1 MPLLDDE
8 VRTQVEQVLAPL
20 EHEVELLVYTAGKLI
35 VPGRDEPGQQEATL
49 QLLREVA
56 ATNDKITVTERPLAG
71 DAEAAAAG
79 ITLTPT
85 TVFRRK
91 GEQRNNLRFVGLP
104 SGYEFSTLLET
115 IMMIGGAGPEIE
127 GALQQ
132 VSEVDADVRL
142 RTFVTP
148 TCPYCPKAVITAFR
162 FALANP
168 RITAEGIEATEFP
181 TLSNGYRISGVPD
194 TIVEGAPGSGVK
206 ATRVLGAQ
214 PEDEFLGALLQAVSG
229 DAVGNG
235 GQSLPVTG
243 A

>member
-8 VRTQVEQVLAPL
+8 IRTQVEQVLAAL

-35 VPGRDEPGQQEATL
+35 VPGRDEPGQQQATL
-49 QLLREVA
+49 DLLREVA

-79 ITLTPT
+79 ITLAPT
-85 TVFRRK
+85 TVFRRR
-91 GEQRNNLRFVGLP
+91 GDQRTNVRFVGLP

-115 IMMIGGAGPEIE
+115 ILMVGGAEPEIA
-127 GALQQ
+127 GPLQE
-132 VSEVDADVRL
+132 VSEVEADLRL

-148 TCPYCPKAVITAFR
+148 TCPYCPKAVLTAYR

-194 TIVEGAPGSGVK
+194 TVVEGAPGSGIK

-214 PEDEFLGALLQAVSG
+214 PEEEFLGALLQAVAGGKQG
-229 DAVGNG
+229 DS
-235 GQSLPVTG
+235 GQSPVT
-243 A
+243 

>member
-20 EHEVELLVYTAGKLI
+20 EHEVELLVYTGGKLI
-35 VPGRDEPGQQEATL
+35 VPGRDEPGQQQATL
-49 QLLREVA
+49 DLLREVA
-56 ATNDKITVTERPLAG
+56 ATNDKITVAERPLAG
-71 DAEAAAAG
+71 DAEAQAAG

-85 TVFRRK
+85 TLFRRK
-91 GEQRNNLRFVGLP
+91 GEQRNNVRFVGLP

-115 IMMIGGAGPEIE
+115 ILMVGGAEPAVE
-127 GALQQ
+127 GALKE
-132 VSEVDADVRL
+132 VSEVDADIRL

-148 TCPYCPKAVITAFR
+148 TCPYCPKAVITAYR
-162 FALANP
+162 FAMANP

-194 TIVEGAPGSGVK
+194 TIVEGAAGSGIK

-214 PEDEFLGALLQAVSG
+214 PEEQFLDALKQAVASAG
-229 DAVGNG
+229 
-235 GQSLPVTG
+235 VTEPAAAAG

>member
-1 MPLLDDE
+1 MALLNDE

-20 EHEVELLVYTAGKLI
+20 ENEVELLVYTGGKLI
-35 VPGRDEPGQQEATL
+35 VPGRDEPGQQKATL
-49 QLLREVA
+49 DLLREVA
-56 ATNDKITVTERPLAG
+56 ATNDKITVTEKPLAG

-79 ITLTPT
+79 ITLAPT

-91 GEQRNNLRFVGLP
+91 GENRFNVRFVGLP

-115 IMMIGGAGPEIE
+115 IMMVGNGGVENDDTLKE
-127 GALQQ
+127 
-132 VSEVDADVRL
+132 VSELDSDLRL

-168 RITAEGIEATEFP
+168 RITAEGIEANEFP
-181 TLSNGYRISGVPD
+181 TLSSGYRISGVPD
-194 TIVEGAPGSGVK
+194 TIVEGAPGSGIK

-214 PEDEFLGALLQAVSG
+214 PEDAFVGALKQAVAGTAGQGQQAAVAG
-229 DAVGNG
+229 D
-235 GQSLPVTG
+235 
-243 A
+243 

>member
-8 VRTQVEQVLAPL
+8 VRAQVEQVLAPL
-20 EHEVELLVYTAGKLI
+20 DSEVELLVYTGGKLI
-35 VPGRDEPGQQEATL
+35 VPGRDEPGEQQATL
-49 QLLREVA
+49 ELLREVA
-56 ATNDKITVTERPLAG
+56 ATNDKITVAEKALAG
-71 DAEAAAAG
+71 DAAAAAAG

-91 GEQRNNLRFVGLP
+91 GEERFNVRFLGLP

-115 IMMIGGAGPEIE
+115 ILMVGDSQRAVDSS
-127 GALQQ
+127 LQE

-168 RITAEGIEATEFP
+168 RITAEGIEANEFP
-181 TLSNGYRISGVPD
+181 TLSSGYRISGVPD
-194 TIVEGAPGSGVK
+194 TIVEGAPGSGMK
-206 ATRVLGAQ
+206 TTRVLGAQ
-214 PEDEFLGALLQAVSG
+214 PEDAFVDALKEAVASRPQAGVS
-229 DAVGNG
+229 
-235 GQSLPVTG
+235 TG